1 MGPDVPGSGSVY
13 TGSAGGTGQRTGI
26 PRGRPPAGRTGGG
39 DEPGVGSKLLATW
52 RYTGFNADKACQS
65 ILKQTDSHHY
75 SFRTTLVGK
84 DLALTGLKAGRLRA
98 FRPDAPCQSQSSRT
112 RCSSRGRLAGCSRTR
127 SKIPHGIR
135 RRGQDQRTN
144 WRRRRSGGT
153 PSSVE

>member
-39 DEPGVGSKLLATW
+39 DAPGVGSKLLATW

-75 SFRTTLVGK
+75 SFKATSVGK
-84 DLALTGLKAGRLRA
+84 RPCPHRPEGRKTSGLSTR
-98 FRPDAPCQSQSSRT
+98 RPMPKPITTHKMQLPR
-112 RCSSRGRLAGCSRTR
+112 
-127 SKIPHGIR
+127 
-135 RRGQDQRTN
+135 
-144 WRRRRSGGT
+144 
-153 PSSVE
+153 